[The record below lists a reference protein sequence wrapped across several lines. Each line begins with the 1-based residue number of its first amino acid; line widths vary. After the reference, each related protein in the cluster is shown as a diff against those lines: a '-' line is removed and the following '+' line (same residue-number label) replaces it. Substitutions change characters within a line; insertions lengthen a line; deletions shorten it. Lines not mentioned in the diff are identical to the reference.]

1 MAGHGIARVSDE
13 ISARCANPQRQ
24 PAADPVVLF
33 MHHWQQARAMANSRV
48 PACFGFIPSFIRS
61 AKRATIELRFD
72 MIEIKY
78 TGDELWT
85 RIERAVEKVKERLR
99 RVTNALNAA
108 GVPYAVIGGNAVQ
121 HWVAQVDESVV
132 RNTRDVDI
140 ILNESDLDRAIV
152 ALEEVGFIYPRAAG
166 VSMFLDGPAAK
177 ARDAVHVVFAG
188 KKVREEY
195 PEPVPNIDDYELI
208 EDAKTLPFE
217 ALVKMKLTS
226 FRRKDQVH
234 ILDMI
239 SVGLIDKSW
248 LARLSPELRRRLQE
262 LLDDPDG

>member
-1 MAGHGIARVSDE
+1 
-13 ISARCANPQRQ
+13 
-24 PAADPVVLF
+24 
-33 MHHWQQARAMANSRV
+33 
-48 PACFGFIPSFIRS
+48 
-61 AKRATIELRFD
+61 

-78 TGDELWT
+78 SGDELWS

-99 RVTNALNAA
+99 RVTNALNEASI
-108 GVPYAVIGGNAVQ
+108 PYAVIGGNAVQ

-140 ILNESDLDRAIV
+140 ILNKPDLDRAII
-152 ALEEVGFIYPRAAG
+152 ALEQVGLIYRRAAG
-166 VSMFLDGPAAK
+166 VSMFLDGPEAK

-188 KKVREEY
+188 QKVRDEY
-195 PEPVPNIDDYELI
+195 PEPVPEISDYELI
-208 EDAKTLPFE
+208 ENARILPLE
-217 ALVKMKLTS
+217 ALVRMKLTS

-239 SVGLIDKSW
+239 SIDMVDETW
-248 LARLSPELRRRLQE
+248 LPRFSPDLRLRLQE